1 MKKYLIHNSFIALAV
16 LLSLSISSCSAKKE
30 VIEQPLV
37 APVPQ
42 PPAPVIEEPKVE
54 EVKPAEVT
62 PPPPQETYE
71 VMENSAKAAEA
82 EQEIEEK
89 VEEIEVKDRIFFAY
103 DSSEVS
109 SDARQILD
117 TQSEWLNSDQSVK
130 VIIEG
135 HCDERGTREYNIA
148 LGEKRANATKRYL
161 VSKGVDSGRVKII
174 SYGKER
180 PVAFGNNEDSLAK
193 NRRSVTVIQ

>member
-1 MKKYLIHNSFIALAV
+1 MKKHLIHKLFIALAV
-16 LLSLSISSCSAKKE
+16 FLSLSISSCSSKKE
-30 VIEQPLV
+30 VMEQPLV
-37 APVPQ
+37 APVTQ
-42 PPAPVIEEPKVE
+42 PPVPVIEEPKVE
-54 EVKPAEVT
+54 EVKPAEA
-62 PPPPQETYE
+62 PPQETYE
-71 VMENSAKAAEA
+71 VIENSAKAAEA

-103 DSSEVS
+103 DSSEVG

-117 TQSEWLNSDQSVK
+117 TQSEWLNNDQSVK
-130 VIIEG
+130 VIVEG

-148 LGEKRANATKRYL
+148 LGEKRANSTKRSL
-161 VSKGVDSGRVKII
+161 VSKGVDSSRIKII

>member
-1 MKKYLIHNSFIALAV
+1 MNKYLIHKFCIALAV
-16 LLSLSISSCSAKKE
+16 FLSLSIASCSGKKE
-30 VIEQPLV
+30 VMEQPLV

-54 EVKPAEVT
+54 EVKPAEA
-62 PPPPQETYE
+62 PPQETYE
-71 VMENSAKAAEA
+71 VIENSAQAKEA

-103 DSSEVS
+103 DSSEVGG
-109 SDARQILD
+109 DARQILD

-130 VIIEG
+130 VIVEG

-161 VSKGVDSGRVKII
+161 ASKGVDSSRIKII